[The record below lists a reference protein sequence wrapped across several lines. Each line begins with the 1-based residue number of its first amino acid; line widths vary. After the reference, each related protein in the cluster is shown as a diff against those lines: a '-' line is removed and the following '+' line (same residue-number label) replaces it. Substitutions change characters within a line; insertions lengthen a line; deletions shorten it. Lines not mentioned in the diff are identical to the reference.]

1 VTYDVFLDCRGM
13 VCPMPLV
20 KTRQALMVVEPGAT
34 VCVLATDPASMADF
48 TSFCEATGHK
58 LLKADHEAPVY
69 VYVVEKAAAG
79 ANQDDEGWGEI
90 L

>member
-1 VTYDVFLDCRGM
+1 MTYDVFLDCRGM

-48 TSFCEATGHK
+48 INFCEATGHK
-58 LLKADHEAPVY
+58 LLKADHEEPIY
-69 VYVVEKAAAG
+69 VYVVEKAPEAA
-79 ANQDDEGWGEI
+79 NDDNEEEGER

>member
-1 VTYDVFLDCRGM
+1 LSYDVFLDCRGM

-48 TSFCEATGHK
+48 ESFCAATGHK
-58 LLKADHEAPVY
+58 LLKSDHEPPVY
-69 VYVVEKAAAG
+69 VFVVEKAAAPPDEMDIG
-79 ANQDDEGWGEI
+79 EDDW
-90 L
+90 

>member
-1 VTYDVFLDCRGM
+1 VSYDVFLDCRGM

-48 TSFCEATGHK
+48 ENFCAATGHK
-58 LLKADHEAPVY
+58 LLKSDHEAPVY
-69 VYVVEKAAAG
+69 VFVVEKAQAAP
-79 ANQDDEGWGEI
+79 ADDMEDGEADW
-90 L
+90 